1 MIMGLEWTSV
11 AKERSKESTHTRNH
25 DCKVD
30 LHIEVGSVQ
39 LWIWMRPVFIA
50 EFYVRVDEP
59 NEKRVVQAEEE

>member
-1 MIMGLEWTSV
+1 MGLEWTSTLWR
-11 AKERSKESTHTRNH
+11 KGQSNQHTRNH

-59 NEKRVVQAEEE
+59 NEKRVVQAEE